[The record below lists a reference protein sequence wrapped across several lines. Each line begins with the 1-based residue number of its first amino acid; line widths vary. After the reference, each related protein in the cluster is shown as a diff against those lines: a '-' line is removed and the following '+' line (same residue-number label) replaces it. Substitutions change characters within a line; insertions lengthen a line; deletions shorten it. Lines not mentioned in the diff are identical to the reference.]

1 MKTNPRSQSGFEE
14 NKQKLI
20 AQARARHDEILEAI
34 CHLELA
40 LASVAPRRDRVWHKR
55 VIDELEKASDL
66 LDEHFRSIEADDGLL
81 STIVSAQPRLA
92 HCADQVGREHSN
104 LVQQARSLERQLVY
118 DGEGDL
124 PSFSEVCKG
133 LRSLLNALSN
143 HRADANDL
151 VFEAFSTDIG
161 IGD

>member
-1 MKTNPRSQSGFEE
+1 MKTNPMSQSGLEK
-14 NKQKLI
+14 NKQRLI
-20 AQARARHDEILEAI
+20 AQARARHDELLEAI
-34 CHLELA
+34 YRLELA
-40 LASVAPRRDRVWHKR
+40 LASAAPRRDRVWHKR
-55 VIDELEKASDL
+55 VIEELEKASDL

-81 STIVSAQPRLA
+81 SMIVSAQPRLA
-92 HCADQVGREHSN
+92 HGADRVGREHSN
-104 LVQQARSLERQLVY
+104 LVQQARSLEGKLAHHE
-118 DGEGDL
+118 DGDV
-124 PSFSEVCKG
+124 PSFRDVCDG